1 MSQLSQTLVNP
12 ANSHIVAFDD
22 VITNVG
28 HAYSSVTGVFRAPVD
43 GNYMFSMIGT
53 VKPEPGSHSIHLLL
67 KRNGNTI
74 GYLFLDSNQD
84 YYLKRTEVAVVS
96 LTSGDEVFVQVDFV
110 SGPHSL
116 IGCCFHTHFSGFL
129 IR

>member
-12 ANSHIVAFDD
+12 ANGHIVAFDD

-53 VKPEPGSHSIHLLL
+53 VKPEPGDHSLHLLL

-74 GYLFLDSNQD
+74 GYIFLDSNHD

-96 LTSGDEVFVQVDFV
+96 LTSGDEVFVQVDYV
-110 SGPHSL
+110 VGSHSL
-116 IGCCFHTHFSGFL
+116 VGCCFHTHFSGFL